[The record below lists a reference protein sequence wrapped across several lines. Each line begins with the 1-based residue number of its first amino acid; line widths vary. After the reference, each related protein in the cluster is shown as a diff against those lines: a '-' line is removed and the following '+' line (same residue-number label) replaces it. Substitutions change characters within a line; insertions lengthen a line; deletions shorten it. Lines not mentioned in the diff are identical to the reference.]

1 MNGFFLIKTLIS
13 NLLWTMH
20 LLINLHQVL
29 NVKRLESQ
37 IIEIFGS
44 KKTKKPE
51 QQDSQKA

>member
-1 MNGFFLIKTLIS
+1 
-13 NLLWTMH
+13 MH
-20 LLINLHQVL
+20 FLINLHQVL

-51 QQDSQKA
+51 HPDSQKDGQVLN

>member
-1 MNGFFLIKTLIS
+1 MVFFLIKTLIS
-13 NLLWTMH
+13 NLVWTMH
-20 LLINLHQVL
+20 FLINLHQVL